1 MPDVG
6 YRGVTGTSKRDKRP
20 RFCRRF
26 IASRIAVRNGS
37 RPWQA
42 ALSGICRAGYTA
54 RHFYPLMY
62 GELSMLHRLL
72 FGLVAVA
79 SLTLVGCAHS
89 PQQLSP
95 QPKLNSPLTAVGQG
109 QPVVVRVAD
118 GRPSPVLGTRGGLYP
133 ETSAISVSGQDI
145 LPKLQAQA
153 EAAVRLLGFTPSANA
168 YNAPQLTL
176 TLAELKYQSPKE
188 GMYVTEADMT
198 ATFRVDVQNSSRR
211 YSGRYGASL
220 NQRFGMAPNQ
230 ATNTKLVGDVLSDA
244 LTRAFKDPTIGQ
256 MLGQ

>member
-1 MPDVG
+1 M
-6 YRGVTGTSKRDKRP
+6 RS
-20 RFCRRF
+20 
-26 IASRIAVRNGS
+26 
-37 RPWQA
+37 
-42 ALSGICRAGYTA
+42 
-54 RHFYPLMY
+54 
-62 GELSMLHRLL
+62 RLL
-72 FGLVAVA
+72 IGMIAVA

-95 QPKLNSPLTAVGQG
+95 QPKINSPLIAVGQG
-109 QPVVVRVAD
+109 QPVVVRVVD
-118 GRPSPVLGTRGGLYP
+118 GRPSPILGTRGGLYP
-133 ETSAISVSGQDI
+133 ETSAISVSGQNV

-153 EAAVRLLGFTPSANA
+153 EAAVRLLGFTPTPNA

-188 GMYVTEADMT
+188 GLYVTEADIT
-198 ATFRVDVQNSSRR
+198 ATIRADVQNSTRR

-230 ATNTKLVGDVLSDA
+230 ETNTKLVSDVLSDA

-256 MLGQ
+256 VLSQ

>member
-1 MPDVG
+1 M
-6 YRGVTGTSKRDKRP
+6 
-20 RFCRRF
+20 
-26 IASRIAVRNGS
+26 
-37 RPWQA
+37 
-42 ALSGICRAGYTA
+42 
-54 RHFYPLMY
+54 
-62 GELSMLHRLL
+62 SMLHRLL
-72 FGLVAVA
+72 FGLFAVA
-79 SLTLVGCAHS
+79 SLTLAGCAHS

-95 QPKLNSPLTAVGQG
+95 QPKINAPLAAVGQG
-109 QPVVVRVAD
+109 QPVVVRVVD

-153 EAAVRLLGFTPSANA
+153 EAAVRLLGFTPTPNA

-188 GMYVTEADMT
+188 GLYVTESDIT
-198 ATFRVDVQNSSRR
+198 ATIRADVQNSSRR

-230 ATNTKLVGDVLSDA
+230 EANTKLVSDVLSDA

-256 MLGQ
+256 LLLQ

>member
-1 MPDVG
+1 
-6 YRGVTGTSKRDKRP
+6 
-20 RFCRRF
+20 
-26 IASRIAVRNGS
+26 
-37 RPWQA
+37 
-42 ALSGICRAGYTA
+42 
-54 RHFYPLMY
+54 
-62 GELSMLHRLL
+62 MLHRLL

-153 EAAVRLLGFTPSANA
+153 EAAVRLLGFTPTAGA

-188 GMYVTEADMT
+188 GLYVTEADIAASQVT
-198 ATFRVDVQNSSRR
+198 TIGVNSYLWR
-211 YSGRYGASL
+211 ASL
-220 NQRFGMAPNQ
+220 
-230 ATNTKLVGDVLSDA
+230 DA
-244 LTRAFKDPTIGQ
+244 LSFMPLLQTDSNGGVIVTDWYANPANPGERVKLTVTILDQDLRADALRVAASRQVNQGGQWVDAPVQAATAFRTLTMYSPPPTV
-256 MLGQ
+256 